1 MKKAVPDRIAR
12 LRAGL
17 AESDLSGLVVSAP
30 SNIFYLS
37 GFTGSSG
44 ALLITAERAL
54 LFSDFRYRLQSREQ
68 APDFEFVEVERD
80 LFQRVGRVSA
90 DTCAGRL
97 GYESAHLTCELLGHL
112 TEGLQSR
119 ELVAATGLVEDFRA
133 IKSPDE
139 IVHIRAAAALADQAL
154 DHMISLL
161 RPGATERDIA
171 LEGEH
176 FMRRA
181 GADAVAFD
189 LIVASGPRSALPH
202 AGTSTREL
210 QPGDL
215 VVIDIGAAVDGYC
228 SDMTRTFAVQT
239 ATEQARQIYEIAHRA
254 QRAAAAAVQA
264 GAICGEVDAVA
275 RTIIDEADF
284 GDCFG
289 HGLGHGVGVDVHEA
303 PHLRKGDDTRLAA
316 GNVVTVEPGIYLP
329 DIGGVRLEDLLVVQA
344 DGAETL
350 TASAMPAE
358 LPVV

>member
-1 MKKAVPDRIAR
+1 
-12 LRAGL
+12 
-17 AESDLSGLVVSAP
+17 
-30 SNIFYLS
+30 
-37 GFTGSSG
+37 
-44 ALLITAERAL
+44 
-54 LFSDFRYRLQSREQ
+54 LQG
-68 APDFEFVEVERD
+68 
-80 LFQRVGRVSA
+80 VGRAAA
-90 DTCAGRL
+90 DIGEGRL
-97 GYESAHLTCELLGHL
+97 GYESAHLTCELLGGL
-112 TEGLQSR
+112 TEAVQNR
-119 ELVAATGLVEDFRA
+119 ELVAATGLVENLRT

-161 RPGATERDIA
+161 CSGATERDIA
-171 LEGEH
+171 LEGEF

-181 GADAVAFD
+181 GADRAAFD

-210 QPGDL
+210 QPADL

-239 ATEQARQIYEIAHRA
+239 ATEQARQIYEIAYRA
-254 QRAAAAAVQA
+254 QRAAAAAVQS
-264 GAICGEVDAVA
+264 GARCGEVDALA
-275 RTIIDEADF
+275 RTIIDEAGF

-303 PHLRKGDDTRLAA
+303 PHLRKGDETRLVA

-350 TASAMPAE
+350 TTSAMPPE

>member
-1 MKKAVPDRIAR
+1 MKKAVPDRIAP

-17 AESDLSGLVVSAP
+17 AESDLSGLVVSTP

-54 LFSDFRYRLQSREQ
+54 LFSDFRYRLQAREQ
-68 APDFEFVEVERD
+68 APDFEFVEVQRD
-80 LFQRVGRVSA
+80 LLKGVGRATA
-90 DTCAGRL
+90 DTSAGRL
-97 GYESAHLTCELLGHL
+97 GYESAHLTCELLGRL
-112 TEGLQSR
+112 TEGAQDR
-119 ELVAATGLVEDFRA
+119 ELVGVTGLVENLRA
-133 IKSPDE
+133 IKSPEE
-139 IVHIRAAAALADQAL
+139 IASIRAAAALADQAL
-154 DHMISLL
+154 EHMISLL
-161 RPGATERDIA
+161 RPGAPERDIA
-171 LEGEH
+171 LEGEF
-176 FMRRA
+176 FMRKA
-181 GADAVAFD
+181 GAEAAAFD

-202 AGTSTREL
+202 ATTTTREL

-215 VVIDIGAAVDGYC
+215 VVIDMGASVNGYG

-239 ATEQARQIYEIAHRA
+239 ATEQARQIYEITYRA
-254 QRAAAAAVQA
+254 QRAAVAAVRA
-264 GAICGEVDAVA
+264 GARCGELDALA
-275 RTIIDEADF
+275 RTIIGEAGF

-289 HGLGHGVGVDVHEA
+289 HGLGHGVGLDLHEA
-303 PHLRKGDDTRLAA
+303 PYLRREDEAVLAA

-350 TASAMPAE
+350 TTSALPPE